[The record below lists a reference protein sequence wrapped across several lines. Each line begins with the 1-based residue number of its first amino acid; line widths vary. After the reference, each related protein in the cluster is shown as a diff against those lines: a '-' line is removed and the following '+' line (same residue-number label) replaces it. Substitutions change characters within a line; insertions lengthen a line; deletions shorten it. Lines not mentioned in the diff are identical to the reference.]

1 MSKWDSHRGKG
12 NTAFNALAQAG
23 DVARMTRESNTWMHQ
38 KGKMCWRCQK
48 QSVPQKGCVLNIHMG
63 IHKYVCKPCVDER
76 SAKATI

>member
-1 MSKWDSHRGKG
+1 MSKWGSHRGKG

-48 QSVPQKGCVLNIHMG
+48 QSVPQKGCVLNINMG

>member
-1 MSKWDSHRGKG
+1 MSKWDSHKGKG

-38 KGKMCWRCQK
+38 QGKMCWRCQK
-48 QSVPQKGCVLNIHMG
+48 QSVPQKGCVLNINTG
-63 IHKYVCKPCVDER
+63 IHRYVCKPCVDER

>member
-1 MSKWDSHRGKG
+1 MSKWDSHKVKG

-38 KGKMCWRCQK
+38 QGKMCWRCQK
-48 QSVPQKGCVLNIHMG
+48 QSVPQKGCVLNINTG
-63 IHKYVCKPCVDER
+63 IHRYVCKPCVDER

>member
-38 KGKMCWRCQK
+38 QGKMCWRCQK
-48 QSVPQKGCVLNIHMG
+48 QSVPQKGCVLNINTG
-63 IHKYVCKPCVDER
+63 IHRYVCKPCVDER